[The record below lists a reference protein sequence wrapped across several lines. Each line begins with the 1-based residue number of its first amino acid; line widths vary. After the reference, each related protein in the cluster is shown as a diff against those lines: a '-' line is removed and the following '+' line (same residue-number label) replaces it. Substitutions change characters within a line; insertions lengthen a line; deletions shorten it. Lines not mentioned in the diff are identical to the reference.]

1 MLTWRSMCITTARLM
16 HRPKGLCRQ
25 SLCVSVCRSVC
36 VHTRLYMQ
44 VVSWWLAS
52 HCYRSPWVCSAV
64 RGWGMSTQLAMCI
77 GVLALYTLHTGVTLR
92 WPNED
97 SLSWRAGLSQDMQQ

>member
-1 MLTWRSMCITTARLM
+1 MV
-16 HRPKGLCRQ
+16 GQ
-25 SLCVSVCRSVC
+25 SLLPITLGGRE
-36 VHTRLYMQ
+36 
-44 VVSWWLAS
+44 
-52 HCYRSPWVCSAV
+52 CSAV